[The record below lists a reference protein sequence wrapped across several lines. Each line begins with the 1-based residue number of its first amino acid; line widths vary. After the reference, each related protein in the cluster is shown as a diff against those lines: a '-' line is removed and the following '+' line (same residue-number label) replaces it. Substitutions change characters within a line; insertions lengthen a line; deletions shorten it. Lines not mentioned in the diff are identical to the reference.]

1 MFPKKN
7 ILYNRFVKLIEED
20 HQEIT
25 ERFMNDLLKNPDT
38 RAYVNID
45 RNAIYE
51 SSDRVYRDLSRW
63 ITKDTPKD
71 IIRDHYVKLG
81 KDRLDRGVPQSQV
94 QKALVLQKRHLWLFV
109 MDKLYGD
116 LTSYK
121 EAVDLNNRVV
131 LFFDRATHYM
141 LQGYEQGESADMFP
155 RPHRG
160 L

>member
-7 ILYNRFVKLIEED
+7 ILYNRFVKLVEEN

-38 RAYVNID
+38 RAYATID
-45 RNAIYE
+45 RNKIYE

-71 IIRDHYVKLG
+71 IIRDHYMKLG
-81 KDRLDRGVPQSQV
+81 RDRLDQGIPQSQV

-121 EAVDLNNRVV
+121 EAVDVNNRVV
-131 LFFDRATHYM
+131 LFFDRATHFM
-141 LQGYEQGESADMFP
+141 LEGYEQRDVAGGFP
-155 RPHRG
+155 R

>member
-1 MFPKKN
+1 MIPKKN
-7 ILYNRFVKLIEED
+7 ILYNRFVRLIEEN

-38 RAYVNID
+38 RAYANID
-45 RNAIYE
+45 RNSIYE

-63 ITKDTPKD
+63 ITKDHPKD
-71 IIRDHYVKLG
+71 VIRDHYMKLG
-81 KDRLDRGVPQSQV
+81 RDRLDQGVPQSQV

-141 LQGYEQGESADMFP
+141 LQGYERGEGTDL
-155 RPHRG
+155 RPGLGRG
-160 L
+160 F

>member
-7 ILYNRFVKLIEED
+7 ILYNRFVKLIEEH

-38 RAYVNID
+38 RAYANID
-45 RNAIYE
+45 RNSIYE
-51 SSDRVYRDLSRW
+51 SSDRIYRDLSRW
-63 ITKDTPKD
+63 ITKDTAKD

-81 KDRLDRGVPQSQV
+81 RDRLAQGVPQSQV

-131 LFFDRATHYM
+131 LFFDRATHFM
-141 LQGYEQGESADMFP
+141 LQGFEQGESTDMFP